1 MKDHLKRE
9 LISRLCDDAE
19 RFASAPGLCEHI
31 AGTVLPPLRALE
43 IALTTLRQIESTPR
57 NAGARRNARATLR
70 FLETQIPE
78 LKDM

>member
-1 MKDHLKRE
+1 MKDYLNRE

-19 RFASAPGLCEHI
+19 RFAGTPRLCERI

-78 LKDM
+78 LKDV